1 MSPWFGRS
9 ECVPKNLGSSP
20 MLAIHWE
27 IRRAVLSRR
36 YRSVPT
42 ATSGEEELARLLIGG
57 FDVTVDRL
65 TGMLR
70 HLKPD
75 GLAGLLLAH
84 GRSINSMPVRSNV
97 LPLKLTTSHPRSLLS
112 MARLNMARSRVR
124 SAICSLVRIGQTCFG
139 RRGGFTPIN
148 LPLFQGSRLAAGRIA
163 SVRSLLCCRGLSGCA
178 GRLLSPSGEC
188 QHADQPAVACISR
201 PIGPSQ
207 TDPRSRLPA
216 GSTAWKGPGIE
227 SARLFVG
234 KQELIP

>member
-9 ECVPKNLGSSP
+9 GCVPKNLGSSP

-112 MARLNMARSRVR
+112 MARLTWPDRVFAPRFAAWCGSARRASVGEVALRRSIYLCSRVR
-124 SAICSLVRIGQTCFG
+124 DLRP
-139 RRGGFTPIN
+139 GGSH
-148 LPLFQGSRLAAGRIA
+148 L
-163 SVRSLLCCRGLSGCA
+163 
-178 GRLLSPSGEC
+178 
-188 QHADQPAVACISR
+188 
-201 PIGPSQ
+201 
-207 TDPRSRLPA
+207 
-216 GSTAWKGPGIE
+216 
-227 SARLFVG
+227 
-234 KQELIP
+234 